1 MIVFRGELSEENKKN
16 LIRIQSKLLLLVACM
31 VCVLIAIPVTLL
43 TLEDTLFALGYV
55 ILPIILIGVPMPPP
69 QKKWD
74 TVCPKGISIND
85 DSIYIVGDAF
95 NHSRATND
103 IKKII
108 DTGDCYRIIF
118 TFPNKSVYCL
128 CQKDLI
134 VEGTIEEF
142 EERFADLIVRKV
154 KG

>member
-1 MIVFRGELSEENKKN
+1 MY
-16 LIRIQSKLLLLVACM
+16 
-31 VCVLIAIPVTLL
+31 CVRVNCYTGHAINSRRHIICFGICNIANYFDWCSNATSS
-43 TLEDTLFALGYV
+43 
-55 ILPIILIGVPMPPP
+55 
-69 QKKWD
+69 KKWD
-74 TVCPKGISIND
+74 TVCPKEISIDD

-95 NHSRATND
+95 NHHRATND

-134 VEGTIEEF
+134 VEGSIEEF
-142 EERFADLIVRKV
+142 EERFADYIVRKT
-154 KG
+154 K

>member
-69 QKKWD
+69 QKN
-74 TVCPKGISIND
+74 GILFAQRKYLLMMTA
-85 DSIYIVGDAF
+85 YI
-95 NHSRATND
+95 
-103 IKKII
+103 
-108 DTGDCYRIIF
+108 
-118 TFPNKSVYCL
+118 
-128 CQKDLI
+128 
-134 VEGTIEEF
+134 
-142 EERFADLIVRKV
+142 
-154 KG
+154 